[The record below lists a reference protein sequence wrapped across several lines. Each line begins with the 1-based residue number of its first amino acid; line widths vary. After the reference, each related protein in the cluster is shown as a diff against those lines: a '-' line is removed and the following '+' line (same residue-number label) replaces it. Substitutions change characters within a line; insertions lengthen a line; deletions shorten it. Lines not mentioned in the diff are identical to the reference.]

1 MQMRHNE
8 NSKITM
14 PQIHEVKKKIKITQV
29 WHLLSPSERM
39 HSYEFEEFLWA

>member
-1 MQMRHNE
+1 MRTL
-8 NSKITM
+8 KLPCLKYM
-14 PQIHEVKKKIKITQV
+14 RLKKKIKITQV